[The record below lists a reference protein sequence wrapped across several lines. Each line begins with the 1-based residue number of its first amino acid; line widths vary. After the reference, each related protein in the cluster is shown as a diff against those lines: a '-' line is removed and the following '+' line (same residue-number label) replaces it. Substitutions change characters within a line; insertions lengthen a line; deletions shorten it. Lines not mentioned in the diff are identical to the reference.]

1 MYHHASMAAVEV
13 EWTFVSV
20 KRPCAICTGHDGCR
34 RGFDDEFA
42 CCIRVS
48 SEWPLAGG
56 GWVHRVRHLSRAA
69 RGATPPPA
77 PEVVATTSPPTS
89 SIVSSAMTSSAMIAA

>member
-1 MYHHASMAAVEV
+1 MYHHASMTAVEV

-20 KRPCAICTGHDGCR
+20 KHPCAICAGHDGCR

-48 SEWPLAGG
+48 SEWPLSAG
-56 GWVHRVRHLSRAA
+56 GWVHRVRHFSRATSLGEGDP
-69 RGATPPPA
+69 GAGA
-77 PEVVATTSPPTS
+77 WQNAAL
-89 SIVSSAMTSSAMIAA
+89 AMNLL